1 MYISVLYIMLAA
13 VALGNP
19 LAEAR
24 SYVTSGSF
32 ALVSQK
38 SLMLF
43 TKLSNAVN
51 CTGLQR

>member
-1 MYISVLYIMLAA
+1 MLCQT
-13 VALGNP
+13 LQSSCKEPIYCICGN
-19 LAEAR
+19 L
-24 SYVTSGSF
+24 

-43 TKLSNAVN
+43 TRLSNAFN